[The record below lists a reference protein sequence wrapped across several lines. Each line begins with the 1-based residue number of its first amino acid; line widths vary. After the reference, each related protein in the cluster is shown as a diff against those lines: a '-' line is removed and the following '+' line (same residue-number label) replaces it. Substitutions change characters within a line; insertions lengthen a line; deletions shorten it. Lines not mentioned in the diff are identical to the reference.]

1 MIEDLRVNA
10 NRMQHAVDELASI
23 GATGDG
29 GVNRPTFSEP
39 HLAARA
45 WLRRQIEHGGLVL
58 RIDGAGN
65 HSAFLACAGEQAP
78 TLLLGSHLDSVPQG
92 GRFDGALGVM
102 AALEVLLTVQEQGLR
117 LKYNLEAIDF
127 TDEEGT
133 LVGLLGSS
141 ALAGRLTEE
150 TLEHPRGGREQ
161 LLEGVQRA
169 GLTEAGML
177 SAARPAGSLA
187 GYLELHIEQGKRLE
201 QAGKNIG
208 IVSAIV
214 GIWSYRLSYV
224 GRADHAGSTSMQDR
238 RDASLGAAA
247 FTLAARDLV
256 LRDFPDCVANV
267 GRMDFIPGAFNIVPE
282 RVDVALE
289 FRSPQAAQFARLE
302 KAMIE
307 SAEEQADR
315 YSLGLDQTDLGKH
328 DPCPMDAGFQAA
340 IAAACDGIGLS
351 HISLASGAGH
361 DGQSLGGVCPVGMLF
376 VPSVDGASH
385 SPREFTPWPD
395 CINGANALLQAVL
408 RIAG

>member
-10 NRMQHAVDELASI
+10 DRMQQAFDELASF

-29 GVNRPTFSEP
+29 GVDRPTFSEA

-45 WLRRQIEHGGLVL
+45 WLRRQFEQSGLAFRV
-58 RIDGAGN
+58 DGAGN
-65 HSAFLACAGEQAP
+65 HSGLLRCAGDQAP
-78 TLLLGSHLDSVPQG
+78 SLLLGSHLDSVPHG

-102 AALEVLLTVQEQGLR
+102 AALEVLRTVQDRGLK

-141 ALAGRLTEE
+141 ALAGRLTQE
-150 TLEHPRGGREQ
+150 TLHHPRGGRER
-161 LLEGVQRA
+161 LLEGLQRA
-169 GLTEAGML
+169 GLSEPGML
-177 SAARPAGSLA
+177 AAARPARSLA
-187 GYLELHIEQGKRLE
+187 GYLELHIEQGQQLE
-201 QAGKNIG
+201 RAGRNIG

-214 GIWSYRLSYV
+214 GIWSYQVSYV
-224 GRADHAGSTSMQDR
+224 GRADHAGSTAMQDR

-247 FTLAARDLV
+247 FTLAARDLI
-256 LRDFPDCVANV
+256 LQDFPGCVANV
-267 GRMDFIPGAFNIVPE
+267 GRMDFTPGAFNIVPE
-282 RVDVALE
+282 RVSVALE
-289 FRSPQAAQFARLE
+289 FRSPEAAQFGRLN
-302 KAMIE
+302 KALLE

-315 YSLGLDQTDLGKH
+315 YGLGLDQTDLGRH
-328 DPCPMDAGFQAA
+328 DPCPMDAGIQAA
-340 IAAACDGIGLS
+340 MAAACDGIGLS

-361 DGQSLGGVCPVGMLF
+361 DGQSLAGLCPVGMLF

-395 CINGANALLQAVL
+395 CVNGANALLQTVL
-408 RIAG
+408 RLAG